1 MLVLQDIS
9 RVKNLNG
16 WTKTLKMNKKYLRR
30 EDIKSG
36 MLVEYRGELCLVVG
50 STSGL
55 CLCGINHWCP
65 LDDAEMW
72 RITKVY
78 DRTHPRDARKLEIG
92 DRQLVWEGRSI
103 VVELTLQE
111 IADRLCIPVEQLRI
125 KD

>member
-1 MLVLQDIS
+1 
-9 RVKNLNG
+9 
-16 WTKTLKMNKKYLRR
+16 MNKKYLRR

-92 DRQLVWEGRSI
+92 DRQLVWEGKP
-103 VVELTLQE
+103 VVELTLEE
-111 IADRLCIPVEQLRI
+111 IADRLFIPVDQLRI
-125 KD
+125 KDKK

>member
-1 MLVLQDIS
+1 
-9 RVKNLNG
+9 
-16 WTKTLKMNKKYLRR
+16 MNKKYLRR

-78 DRTHPRDARKLEIG
+78 DRTHPRDARNLEIG

>member
-1 MLVLQDIS
+1 
-9 RVKNLNG
+9 
-16 WTKTLKMNKKYLRR
+16 MNKKYLRR

-78 DRTHPRDARKLEIG
+78 DRTHPRDAR
-92 DRQLVWEGRSI
+92 
-103 VVELTLQE
+103 
-111 IADRLCIPVEQLRI
+111 
-125 KD
+125 